1 MNINIYGKYKVY
13 YRNKYDYV
21 DDYDYDL
28 KMYTYKTNTI
38 IWRKTLQ
45 GGELLDLIRHKLNDV
60 DVLEFHVCD
69 TEIHIS
75 LFNPNNGTGSDIK
88 IKITEVKQETPHKRR
103 AKLKV

>member
-28 KMYTYKTNTI
+28 QQYSYKTDTV
-38 IWRKTLQ
+38 IWRKILE
-45 GGELLDLIRHKLNDV
+45 GGKLLDLIGRKLKDNYI
-60 DVLEFHVCD
+60 LEFHVCD

-75 LFNPNNGTGSDIK
+75 TFNPCDGTGSDIK
-88 IKITEVKQETPHKRR
+88 IKITEVKQETPRKRR